1 MNEYYLNK
9 NEKLMNLLNS
19 INDKIE
25 SIKNNELKKC

>member
-9 NEKLMNLLNS
+9 NERLMNLLNN